1 MSNLTRYV
9 CALAAAIVMIAAQTY
24 GVFDAPHRFEDAVK
38 FPELRA
44 ELSLHQHANEHASET
59 QNDNSESPDKA
70 PPGHHHHHAGTD
82 IHLAIV
88 NTGTAKPALSIV
100 SARLSPA
107 HDAVPPGTMLD
118 APYQPPRT
126 SV

>member
-9 CALAAAIVMIAAQTY
+9 CAISAAILMIAVQTY

-44 ELSLHQHANEHASET
+44 ELSLHQHATDHSSEV
-59 QNDNSESPDKA
+59 QNDKSESPDKA
-70 PPGHHHHHAGTD
+70 PLGHHHHHAGAD

-88 NTGTAKPALSIV
+88 NTSTAKPALSIV
-100 SARLSPA
+100 PARLSPV
-107 HDAVPPGTMLD
+107 HDTVPPGAMLD